1 MTARHAVDLV
11 HAAAAEFLNPA
22 TLLRSGGR
30 IVAIT
35 PTHFRVRGLAGSAQ
49 LGDIVTYR
57 TSNGTGRGEVV
68 LIESP
73 DVTIAPYDDTNTLKI
88 GEPVFT
94 VGQVAAHPSTS
105 WLGRI
110 VNALGQPADGLGPL
124 LSDAQPDRGRDT
136 LHAISRSRVRRPF
149 QTGIRVVDVFT
160 PLCFGQRFGVF
171 AGSGVG
177 KSTLL
182 AMFARAEAFDV
193 VVVALV
199 GERSREVREFVEDT
213 LGPDN
218 LAKSVIVVATS
229 DESAMMRRRAPE
241 CAMDI
246 AAYFRGQGKSVL
258 LLVDSLTR
266 YAHALREVA
275 IAAGEPPVAR
285 GYPSS
290 VFTHMP
296 RLLERAG
303 TDQGGGSITSIIS
316 VLVDGDD
323 HNDPVSDAA
332 RGILDGH
339 LVLDRGIADEGRFP
353 AVNVQASISRLA
365 EKVWTPE
372 QRGLVLQLRSMI
384 ARFEDT
390 RDLRTLGGWTP
401 GQDVELDTAV
411 TLVPK
416 VNSFLNQAPSDT
428 QSVDPF
434 AELLEHLKQN
444 DAPNEHPQ
452 QV

>member
-1 MTARHAVDLV
+1 MSALQSVDLIQ
-11 HAAAAEFLNPA
+11 AAAAEHFDPSR
-22 TLLRSGGR
+22 LLRDGGR

-35 PTHFRVRGLAGSAQ
+35 PSHFRVRGLANSAQ
-49 LGDIVTYR
+49 LGDIVTYD
-57 TSNGTGRGEVV
+57 TPGGTGRGEVV
-68 LIESP
+68 LVESP
-73 DVTIAPYDDTNTLKI
+73 DVTVSPYDHTNSLKI

-94 VGQVAAHPSTS
+94 VGQVTAHPSEA

-110 VNALGQPADGLGPL
+110 VNALGQPSDNLGPL
-124 LSDAQPDRGRDT
+124 VSDARTRPRGDPM
-136 LHAISRSRVRRPF
+136 HAISRSRVRRPF

-160 PLCFGQRFGVF
+160 PLCFGQRFGIF

-182 AMFARAEAFDV
+182 AMFARAQAFDV
-193 VVVALV
+193 VVAALV

-213 LGPDN
+213 LGPEN
-218 LAKSVIVVATS
+218 LAKSVVVVATS

-246 AAYFRGQGKSVL
+246 AAFFRSQGKSVL

-290 VFTHMP
+290 VFTSMP

-323 HNDPVSDAA
+323 HNDPVADAA

-339 LVLDRGIADEGRFP
+339 MVLDRSIADEGRFP
-353 AVNVQASISRLA
+353 AVNVQGSISRLA
-365 EKVWTPE
+365 EKVWTAE

-401 GQDVELDTAV
+401 GQDVDLDTAV

-416 VNSFLNQAPSDT
+416 VNEFLNQTPSDP

-434 AELLEHLKQN
+434 TELLEHLKKN
-444 DAPNEHPQ
+444 DAVNEHPQ
-452 QV
+452 QA

>member
-1 MTARHAVDLV
+1 MILSRPQPQSFSIPRRCCE
-11 HAAAAEFLNPA
+11 AA
-22 TLLRSGGR
+22 GR

-35 PTHFRVRGLAGSAQ
+35 PTHIRVRGLAHSAQ
-49 LGDIVTYR
+49 LGDIVTYN
-57 TSNGTGRGEVV
+57 TACGTGRGEVV

-94 VGQVAAHPSTS
+94 VGQAAAHPVRCVA
-105 WLGRI
+105 W
-110 VNALGQPADGLGPL
+110 Q
-124 LSDAQPDRGRDT
+124 DRQRTGT
-136 LHAISRSRVRRPF
+136 ASGWSRSAAVRHHAGPSQRSNSRDFPVRACAGRSGP
-149 QTGIRVVDVFT
+149 GIRVVDVFT

-213 LGPDN
+213 LGPEN
-218 LAKSVIVVATS
+218 LAKSVVVVATS

-246 AAYFRGQGKSVL
+246 AAYFRSQGKSVL

-339 LVLDRGIADEGRFP
+339 LVLDRSIADEGRFP

-365 EKVWTPE
+365 DKVWEPE

-390 RDLRTLGGWTP
+390 PGSPDTGWLDAWTGRRTRHRRGAGSK
-401 GQDVELDTAV
+401 GQ
-411 TLVPK
+411 
-416 VNSFLNQAPSDT
+416 
-428 QSVDPF
+428 
-434 AELLEHLKQN
+434 
-444 DAPNEHPQ
+444 
-452 QV
+452 